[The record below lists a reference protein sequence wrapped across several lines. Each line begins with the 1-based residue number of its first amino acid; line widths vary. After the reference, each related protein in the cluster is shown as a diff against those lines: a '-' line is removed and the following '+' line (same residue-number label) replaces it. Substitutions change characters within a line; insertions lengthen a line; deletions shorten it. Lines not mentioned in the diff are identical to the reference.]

1 MSEYAGGYGTKI
13 LEDQSAASGTRLD
26 QAVVATLPCGR
37 GKSIYVQCRMSEAST
52 TVGIGV
58 ILRETAAA
66 AATTVAGAIGIA
78 APGPQTATA
87 TTLRDGNGSGDYWTQ
102 ILVFDGANAPHYEVR
117 ITTAPSSGTV
127 DVLTWT
133 V

>member
-1 MSEYAGGYGTKI
+1 MSEYYGGYGTKI
-13 LEDQSAASGTRLD
+13 LTDQSAASGTRLD
-26 QAVVATLPCGR
+26 QAVVATRPLGKGR
-37 GKSIYVQCRMSEAST
+37 SVYVQCRMSTASA

-58 ILRETAAA
+58 ILHEVAAA
-66 AATTVAGAIGIA
+66 AAAPASVIGVA

-117 ITTAPSSGTV
+117 ITTAPSAGTV